1 MFSRRAILSTAALT
15 GAAMVGNVQA
25 TAGTDAARDAGPSR
39 DAIEPLVDHMLS
51 TRFEAIPASALA
63 TTRQQLLDTVGVA
76 CAARNETGVAE
87 LRELAREIGGR
98 GESVLWGSSL
108 RVPSHDAA
116 RTNAVMAH
124 ALEFDDTFE
133 RGFLHPS
140 AITFPA
146 GFAVADQVGGV
157 SGREFLAASTLAI
170 DVACRIS
177 IASQPGIDGFAVG
190 WHYTTLIGYLSSAL
204 LAARLMG
211 LNRDQAINA
220 VGIASH
226 QAAGNAQSHLDG
238 ALTKRLGPGFASAG
252 GVLAARLA
260 ARGLTGPQRVLEGDR
275 GFFRQYHRST
285 YSRELLLSNLGSAYP
300 AEETSF
306 KPWPSCR
313 GSHTSADAALQLVA
327 EHRLHADQ
335 IERIVI
341 QNAPSEWPF
350 LSQPIESKR
359 HPTSSVEAQFS
370 IPWVVSSAFVDG
382 RVSLS
387 QFTAQALGR
396 RDILAMAERIVTE
409 QDDRLT
415 NERGGPGGARI
426 EVVTRD
432 GRTLDKHVA
441 IAKGSID
448 APMSA
453 AETNSKFEDC
463 VAYAGL
469 APEYGRSIRR
479 VLEHFDALGDVSAL
493 TMLLAPSS

>member
-1 MFSRRAILSTAALT
+1 MFSRRTILCTAALT
-15 GAAMVGNVQA
+15 GAAMVGNAQA
-25 TAGTDAARDAGPSR
+25 AANTGAARDENSPP

-63 TTRQQLLDTVGVA
+63 MTRQQLLDTVAVA
-76 CAARNETGVAE
+76 VAARNESGVTE

-98 GESVLWGSSL
+98 RESALWGSSL
-108 RVPSHDAA
+108 RVPSYEAA
-116 RTNAVMAH
+116 RANAVMAH

-177 IASQPGIDGFAVG
+177 LASQPGVDGFAVG

-204 LAARLMG
+204 IASRLIG
-211 LNRDQAINA
+211 LSRDQTINA

-238 ALTKRLGPGFASAG
+238 ALAKRLGPGFASAG

-260 ARGLTGPQRVLEGDR
+260 ARGLTGPRHVLEGDR
-275 GFFRQYHRST
+275 GFFRQYHRNI
-285 YSRELLLSNLGSAYP
+285 YSRELLLGGLGSAYP

-327 EHRLHADQ
+327 EHQLYANQ

-387 QFTAQALGR
+387 QFTAEALER
-396 RDILAMAERIVTE
+396 RDILAMAERIATE

-415 NERGGPGGARI
+415 NERGGPGEARI
-426 EVVTRD
+426 EVVTHD

-453 AETNSKFEDC
+453 AETSSKFEDC
-463 VAYAGL
+463 IAYAGL
-469 APEYGRSIRR
+469 TPEYGRSIRH
-479 VLEHFDALGDVSAL
+479 VLERFDTLGDVSAL
-493 TMLLAPSS
+493 TMLLAPS